1 MFFRFIFCLAVA
13 ALTSCTTAKIAVHPG
28 LEIDSVKYKITSMPS
43 FFSGGDLVFGPYKAA
58 KIYRSAINST
68 GSGWTIGSTK
78 IGSEKT
84 GQDYT
89 YEFTGESSW
98 NGDCKVKK
106 GSSHFGIVSGGF
118 SSDLSC
124 TFVPIGGG
132 SPSSSEWQF
141 SFKGE
146 TSSTSVGVINIG
158 SKTIK
163 VKAINKMEGS
173 PLTLGQNTGYY
184 FYLGEKI
191 IAGVDAISKEGPV
204 WLNNKLSQGEKDI
217 ICMVV
222 VALLLNQTGE

>member
-1 MFFRFIFCLAVA
+1 MFFRIIFCLGVT
-13 ALTSCTTAKIAVHPG
+13 ALTSCTTAKMAVHPG
-28 LEIDSVKYKITSMPS
+28 LEVDSVKYKITEMPS
-43 FFSGGDLVFGPYKAA
+43 FFSGGDLVFGPYKAT
-58 KIYRSAINST
+58 KISRSGITST
-68 GSGWTIGSTK
+68 GSGWKIGSTR

-84 GQDYT
+84 GQDYS
-89 YEFTGESSW
+89 YQFKGRSSW
-98 NGDCKVKK
+98 NGDCKVRK
-106 GSSHFGIVSGGF
+106 GSSEFGIVEYGF
-118 SSDLSC
+118 SADLSC
-124 TFVPIGGG
+124 TFVPIDSG
-132 SPSSSEWQF
+132 STSASGWKF

-146 TSSTSVGVINIG
+146 TSSRSTGSINIG

-204 WLNNKLSQGEKDI
+204 WLNKKLSQDEKDMI
-217 ICMVV
+217 GMVV